1 MPVDGMVGKMLYID
15 PLIAE
20 TLKEIAGVYNC
31 SESSI
36 MRKALHNYIGLYQ
49 DLMKHNKEYKS
60 KSQMVLGD

>member
-20 TLKEIAGVYNC
+20 TLKEIAGVYKC

-36 MRKALHNYIGLYQ
+36 MRKALHNYIGLFN

-60 KSQMVLGD
+60 RQVMILGD